1 LKPEFNDLKDIKK
14 AAFISGFFLNPMVV
28 VPNGQANT
36 EIIMTLLNFLLKHQH
51 EYLKNVLLSMKVDS
65 LFEI

>member
-1 LKPEFNDLKDIKK
+1 MRLEVMF
-14 AAFISGFFLNPMVV
+14 PMVV